1 MVTSCAGS
9 GPTFSEYS
17 RSNFQAKPTSDVGK
31 GTGKKGAEAIQRVF
45 GENPIFIH
53 RHYNVCACTCAA
65 LLDACKGEE
74 RVGGAVI
81 GCRRA
86 TFRKTTN
93 CSCSSSRP
101 GFPFSSVWP
110 GCRLGS
116 MGSLLSSLSSWR
128 PTLGAGTY
136 TVLGDTNGLF
146 ERYLTEPGT
155 SSSSVPSLTEL
166 PSLIIA
172 QLLPESPSSRGPV
185 GRTPDTPR
193 ISPQL
198 PSRKTRSNLV
208 LHENLPASVFD
219 SISQAAGSVP
229 PSCGDAWRR
238 PRHQPQPFLQGFP
251 GFHHLDVV

>member
-1 MVTSCAGS
+1 MQVLVPLSPNT
-9 GPTFSEYS
+9 
-17 RSNFQAKPTSDVGK
+17 
-31 GTGKKGAEAIQRVF
+31 AEAIFKPNLLQTLGREQEKRGRRQFSEFLVRIQSSSI
-45 GENPIFIH
+45 GITMSVP
-53 RHYNVCACTCAA
+53 A